1 MRERGFNHLS
11 TDSTN
16 EKQNMEDRI
25 VRFSDYTRDNAVP
38 LMFIDSLIPGHHRLN
53 YAVIGDTAS
62 ENPDYKPILEQP
74 HRFQIGMFKAMPGNG
89 PAYHT
94 HDYVEIFL
102 PLEGKWRF
110 YWGDDA
116 DGEPEGETFL
126 EKWDLISFPAGL
138 WRGFE
143 NVDSEPAW
151 CFAVLEEHTGFEG
164 KDPYWAPSVV
174 RKAKENGFE
183 ADENGRMIKPP
194 NFEELN
200 EMMLNKMFESGS
212 KS

>member
-1 MRERGFNHLS
+1 MS
-11 TDSTN
+11 TKKGIA
-16 EKQNMEDRI
+16 KQEMLDRI
-25 VRFSDYTRDNAVP
+25 VRFSDYTRENAVP
-38 LMFIDSLIPGHHRLN
+38 LMFIDSFLTGHHRLN

-62 ENPDYKPILEQP
+62 ENPDFKPMLNLP
-74 HRFQIGMFKAMPGNG
+74 HRFQIGMFKAMPDGNG

-110 YWGDDA
+110 YWGKDPEA
-116 DGEPEGETFL
+116 EPEGEVLL
-126 EKWDLISFPAGL
+126 EKWDLISFPPRL
-138 WRGFE
+138 WRGLE
-143 NVDSEPAW
+143 NIDTEPAW
-151 CFAVLEEHTGFEG
+151 CFAVLEEHKGFEG

-183 ADENGRMIKPP
+183 ADENGKMIKPP

-200 EMMLNKMFESGS
+200 KMMLEKMYQSGS
-212 KS
+212 